1 MKSPGA
7 QCVILKLVARA
18 LRQPE
23 RGSSTISCILE
34 ILMRCFVL
42 CSSSLKEGV
51 ELSILEIF
59 MCSLCLSIALRIS
72 KITRFSPRF
81 CSNLSKTLW
90 ICLRQVKNWPGIQR
104 KILPSNICQTL
115 SLWSNKLIFC
125 LKWSKS
131 VQMGPKLSKK
141 SRLPFRNLLD
151 PFGMFIGLPCLT
163 IFVCFIGAF
172 FWDTL
177 YKKREL
183 FPNILIWNNFSLKN
197 GGKGANISNAV
208 FKWDRPIVHWLKLF
222 GPCCLAKLKIK
233 TIKW

>member
-1 MKSPGA
+1 MMKSPGA

-81 CSNLSKTLW
+81 CSNLSKTL
-90 ICLRQVKNWPGIQR
+90 
-104 KILPSNICQTL
+104 
-115 SLWSNKLIFC
+115 
-125 LKWSKS
+125 
-131 VQMGPKLSKK
+131 
-141 SRLPFRNLLD
+141 
-151 PFGMFIGLPCLT
+151 
-163 IFVCFIGAF
+163 
-172 FWDTL
+172 
-177 YKKREL
+177 
-183 FPNILIWNNFSLKN
+183 
-197 GGKGANISNAV
+197 
-208 FKWDRPIVHWLKLF
+208 
-222 GPCCLAKLKIK
+222 
-233 TIKW
+233 